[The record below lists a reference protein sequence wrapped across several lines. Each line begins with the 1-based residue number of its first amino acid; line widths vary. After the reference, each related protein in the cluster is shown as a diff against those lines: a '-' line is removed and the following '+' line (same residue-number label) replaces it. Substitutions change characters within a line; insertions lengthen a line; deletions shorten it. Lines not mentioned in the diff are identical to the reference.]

1 MKFRIKDRKK
11 FERFI
16 FITMML
22 IVLLTYVLV
31 SLTTSYFVEG
41 KSVTSN
47 SIVVKQGDTLWSIA
61 EKIDSRRD
69 IREIVYDI
77 QQLNKMNDSN
87 LHPGEKLY
95 IPAK

>member
-1 MKFRIKDRKK
+1 MKFRIKDKK
-11 FERFI
+11 KIERFI
-16 FITMML
+16 FITMM
-22 IVLLTYVLV
+22 IIALLTYVLV

-77 QQLNKMNDSN
+77 QQLNKMQNSN
-87 LHPGEKLY
+87 LNPGEKLY

>member
-16 FITMML
+16 LITMMIIFL
-22 IVLLTYVLV
+22 ISYILV

-41 KSVTSN
+41 KSVSSN

-77 QQLNKMNDSN
+77 QQLNKMQNSN
-87 LHPGEKLY
+87 LNPGEKLY
-95 IPAK
+95 NEFK